1 MTTPI
6 LQQQLEERIDREL
19 PYLTVEDRC
28 ALARIIERLVEAY
41 QPDRIYLF
49 GSKARGDY
57 GPDSDF
63 DLMVV
68 VPRTAEPSYRLAQ
81 QAHSLLWDIGTAADI
96 LVWSQHAFESRLYLK
111 ASLPATIVREGRL
124 LYAG

>member
-1 MTTPI
+1 MTDV
-6 LQQQLEERIDREL
+6 LRHDLEERIDREL
-19 PYLTVEDRC
+19 PHLTAEDRC

-41 QPDRIYLF
+41 QPDCIYLF
-49 GSKARGDY
+49 GSKVRGDC

-68 VPRTAEPSYRLAQ
+68 VPQTAEPSYRLAQ

-96 LVWSQHAFESRLYLK
+96 LVWSQQAFESRRHLK